1 MPTNAQQLET
11 IKANVLAILVDLTE
25 NPKPTYTIDGQ
36 TVAWADYFK
45 TLTDQLAVID
55 EQLTSEDPF
64 EIIQQAIS

>member
-1 MPTNAQQLET
+1 MPTNAEQLET

-36 TVAWADYFK
+36 KVAWAEYFK